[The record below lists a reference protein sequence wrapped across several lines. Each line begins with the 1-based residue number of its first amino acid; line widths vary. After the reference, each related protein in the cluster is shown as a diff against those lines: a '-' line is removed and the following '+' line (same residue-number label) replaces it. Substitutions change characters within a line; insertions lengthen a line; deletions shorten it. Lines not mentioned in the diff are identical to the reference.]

1 MGLMRMVGPPDVGT
15 LLLRQQDEVIVDV
28 VRRHWFA
35 YVRSVAEAVLGC
47 ALLLLTLWTP
57 TELGWLPL
65 AVGFGVLGHAGLL
78 ALRHHADLFV
88 VTNQRVFRMHG
99 VFNRKRGNLPL
110 GKVVD
115 LSVLSPL
122 HGRLLGFG
130 HIVFESAAQEQALHE
145 IRYVPHID
153 QREKRIQEMITRAGL
168 RGPGLR
174 AHTGGAHSPN

>member
-1 MGLMRMVGPPDVGT
+1 MGLMGLLGPPDVGT

-35 YVRSVAEAVLGC
+35 YVRAIAEGVVGL
-47 ALLLLTLWTP
+47 ALLVLTLWTP
-57 TELGWLPL
+57 PSIGWLPL
-65 AVGFGVLGHAGLL
+65 VAGFVVLAHAGLL

-110 GKVVD
+110 VKVVD
-115 LSVLSPL
+115 LTVLSPL

-130 HIVFESAAQEQALHE
+130 HFVFESAAQEQALHE
-145 IRYVPHID
+145 IRYVPQID
-153 QREKRIQEMITRAGL
+153 RREKRIQEMITRAGL
-168 RGPGLR
+168 RGPGFR
-174 AHTGGAHSPN
+174 AHSGNHG